1 MNQGTEIKEIMKL
14 TEYKSEAIRKV
25 LQAHNELML
34 QEIMTGK
41 EINIAQG
48 IKIFPVFKIDEYR
61 IKLTLKTKISKNTKE
76 IILKKMIFVGGVVV
90 NLLSSLD

>member
-1 MNQGTEIKEIMKL
+1 MKQETEIKEIMKL

-25 LQAHNELML
+25 LQAHNKLVL

-48 IKIFPVFKIDEYR
+48 IKIFPVFKIIDEYR
-61 IKLTLKTKISKNTKE
+61 IKLTLKTKINKNTKE
-76 IILKKMIFVGGVVV
+76 KIIAAYLNLKGKKERKDM
-90 NLLSSLD
+90 L

>member
-76 IILKKMIFVGGVVV
+76 KIIAAYLNLKGKKERKDV
-90 NLLSSLD
+90 L

>member
-1 MNQGTEIKEIMKL
+1 MNQETEIKKLMKL

-25 LQAHNELML
+25 LQAHNKLVL

-76 IILKKMIFVGGVVV
+76 KIIAAYLNLKGKKERKDM
-90 NLLSSLD
+90 L

>member
-1 MNQGTEIKEIMKL
+1 MKQETEIKEIMKL

-25 LQAHNELML
+25 LQAHNKLVL

-76 IILKKMIFVGGVVV
+76 KIIAAYLNLKGKKERKDM
-90 NLLSSLD
+90 L

>member
-1 MNQGTEIKEIMKL
+1 MKL

-25 LQAHNELML
+25 LQAHNKLVL

-76 IILKKMIFVGGVVV
+76 KIIAAYLNLKGKKERKDM
-90 NLLSSLD
+90 L

>member
-48 IKIFPVFKIDEYR
+48 IKIFPVFKIDEYK
-61 IKLTLKTKISKNTKE
+61 IKLKIKTKISKNTKE
-76 IILKKMIFVGGVVV
+76 KIIAAYLNLKGKKERKDM
-90 NLLSSLD
+90 L

>member
-1 MNQGTEIKEIMKL
+1 MNQETEIKEIMKL

-76 IILKKMIFVGGVVV
+76 KIIAAYLNLKGKKERKDM
-90 NLLSSLD
+90 L

>member
-1 MNQGTEIKEIMKL
+1 MNQETEIKEIMKL

-25 LQAHNELML
+25 LQAHNKLVL

-76 IILKKMIFVGGVVV
+76 KIIAAYLNLKGKKERKDM
-90 NLLSSLD
+90 L

>member
-1 MNQGTEIKEIMKL
+1 MNQETEIKEIMKL

-25 LQAHNELML
+25 LQAHNKLVL

-61 IKLTLKTKISKNTKE
+61 IKLTLKTKISKITKE
-76 IILKKMIFVGGVVV
+76 KIIAAYLNLKGKKERKDM
-90 NLLSSLD
+90 L

>member
-61 IKLTLKTKISKNTKE
+61 IKLTLKTKIRKNTKE
-76 IILKKMIFVGGVVV
+76 KIIAAYLNLKGKKERKDV
-90 NLLSSLD
+90 L

>member
-76 IILKKMIFVGGVVV
+76 KIIAAYLNLKGKKERKDM
-90 NLLSSLD
+90 L

>member
-61 IKLTLKTKISKNTKE
+61 IKLTLKTKVNKNTKE
-76 IILKKMIFVGGVVV
+76 KIIAAYLNLKGKKERKDV
-90 NLLSSLD
+90 L

>member
-1 MNQGTEIKEIMKL
+1 MKQGTEIKEIMKL

-25 LQAHNELML
+25 LQAHNKLVL

-61 IKLTLKTKISKNTKE
+61 IKLTLKTKINKNTKE
-76 IILKKMIFVGGVVV
+76 KIIAAYLNLKGKKERKDM
-90 NLLSSLD
+90 L